1 MMGRRI
7 LLPSV
12 AKAIV
17 MLIEIT
23 KFDSS
28 GPARANATTDSPR
41 DLFPTDAC
49 MNVSWTFPGVEL
61 LVSMARLVKL
71 SQTFL
76 YFSKVGLLVRMIS

>member
-1 MMGRRI
+1 M
-7 LLPSV
+7 PSV
-12 AKAIV
+12 AKAMVVSIKKT
-17 MLIEIT
+17 EGE
-23 KFDSS
+23 SS
-28 GPARANATTDSPR
+28 DPSRVNTATDSPR